1 MKNKF
6 NALIITIIVVIL
18 AGWGEYIIPRRLDI
32 SHIQVVEVAGLDYDK
47 NAVLSLVFV
56 PHTGIKNEDKK
67 QSEINEKYVT
77 VSGDTF
83 AETIQG
89 IQHYEDHIF
98 VASHLK
104 NIILGEKLAQNNLRE
119 AIDFIGKDDNFRLNS
134 KVYIA
139 KEMSASDIFR
149 EGIDNNYVL
158 SERIDKLSLNKKGH
172 TDVRTVEVIDVMKM
186 LLSDSGTGVIPCIQI
201 VENGEPQL
209 ADYYI
214 ETSEDEKYRV
224 EFLGYGVISDGKLV
238 EYLGKDESNGYD
250 YVKNLIDEDY
260 ISVELNG
267 VKLGIAL
274 IASKANILFDFDNN
288 DLRKIIIKIKTN
300 NYILENATGQNIFDN
315 DVKPIEELE
324 NEKIRNVI
332 MSTVDYS
339 KQIGIDFLNIGET
352 LKFYHPYKWRAISD
366 SWNEIF
372 KNVKFEVLVDSEI
385 NNGYGILAI
394 NSKG

>member
-6 NALIITIIVVIL
+6 NVLIITIIVAIL

-119 AIDFIGKDDNFRLNS
+119 AMDFIGKDDNFRLNS

-201 VENGEPQL
+201 VKNREPQL

-224 EFLGYGVISDGKLV
+224 EFFGYGVISDGKLV

-300 NYILENATGQNIFDN
+300 NYILENSTGQNIFDN

-352 LKFYHPYKWRAISD
+352 LKFYHPYKWRGISD
-366 SWNEIF
+366 NWNEIL
-372 KNVKFEVLVDSEI
+372 KNVEFEVLVDSEI